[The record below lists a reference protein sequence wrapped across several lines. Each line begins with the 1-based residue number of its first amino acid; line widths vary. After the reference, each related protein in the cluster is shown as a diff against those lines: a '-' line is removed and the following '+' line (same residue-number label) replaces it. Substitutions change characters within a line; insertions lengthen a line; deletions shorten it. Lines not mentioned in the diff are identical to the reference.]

1 MERRDYAYYEERAP
15 TVKLEDITSSDLNA
29 KLLRWI
35 KDDNPEWNK
44 AISLTVDRSEETDF
58 CIDEGDDLGWL
69 GFFIGQSD
77 FIKELHILHL
87 PAEQIDEFV
96 AGLNRNQ
103 SIKQLDVLSDEFIL
117 EKIGPLFRVNKNL
130 TDLSLQVFPIGED
143 GARNL
148 ALILDNTSL
157 ESISLEYNDLA
168 GEDFCKEIATALG
181 RQTRLKKLRINDNRI
196 GRVGCVLLGEA
207 LARSRVSNLR
217 VLLLCDVG
225 IHDDGLQALIAGMA
239 YSIDLEVLSLN
250 GNSMITTTGLAALS
264 AFFQSRNFGLRELD
278 LSYMNIGDDGMNCL
292 VPGLA
297 TLQSLR
303 ELGIGWN
310 RFGDEGLQ
318 TLLADMPNATKLE
331 EMSLSGNLLTAAGL
345 ASMSPLL
352 QSESCRLKKLYL
364 LRTNFGDDGV
374 EALGSALAGNKSL
387 TRLSVS
393 SSDGVFVFE
402 SYGFSESEWKVFK
415 TILCD
420 TSSINNTYLS
430 NHTLTEFSAL
440 LVDHLPSD
448 IQTYLRLNKTS
459 EKIAAQCKILMHH
472 PVLDMKPFFQWKL
485 KFLPLMIDWFNR
497 AHRCGDICKDW
508 ISEEETRSIEL
519 HTLYQFI
526 RDMPMLV
533 VKAHCS
539 QKKSHSR
546 KRRID
551 LRRSRRISAKTK
563 LLCD

>member
-1 MERRDYAYYEERAP
+1 MTRDYAYYEERAP

-44 AISLTVDRSEETDF
+44 AISLTVDRSDETDF

-77 FIKELHILHL
+77 FIKELNILHL

-103 SIKQLDVLSDEFIL
+103 SMKQLDILSDEFIL

-130 TDLSLQVFPIGED
+130 TDLSLHVFPIGED

-168 GEDFCKEIATALG
+168 GEDFCKEIAMTLG

-207 LARSRVSNLR
+207 LARSRVSSLR

-225 IHDDGLQALIAGMA
+225 IHDDGLQALIAGLA

-264 AFFQSRNFGLRELD
+264 AFFQSRNCDLRELD

-318 TLLADMPNATKLE
+318 TVLDMPNATKLE
-331 EMSLSGNLLTAAGL
+331 EINLSGNRFTAVGL

-352 QSESCRLKKLYL
+352 QSESCLLKKLYL

-387 TRLSVS
+387 TCLSVS
-393 SSDGVFVFE
+393 SSDVFMTE
-402 SYGFSESEWKVFK
+402 SYGFVESEWKVFK
-415 TILCD
+415 RILCD

-430 NHTLTEFSAL
+430 NHTITEVGTL
-440 LVDHLPSD
+440 LLDHPPPD

-485 KFLPLMIDWFNR
+485 KILPLMIDWFNR
-497 AHRCGDICKDW
+497 AHKSCDICKDW

-519 HTLYQFI
+519 HTVYQFI

-533 VKAHCS
+533 VKTHCS
-539 QKKSHSR
+539 QKKSRSR
-546 KRRID
+546 KRKID

-563 LLCD
+563 LHCD